1 MVFLVVAI
9 QRGLE
14 DIKNQLEQRGFDV
27 VCIENYNYPVDAII
41 YKGNSFNI
49 SCVSRNNM
57 PEFTMG
63 KRAQY
68 GVFMIN
74 SQGKTIDEIEEM
86 LKNRCYTP
94 LF

>member
-1 MVFLVVAI
+1 
-9 QRGLE
+9 
-14 DIKNQLEQRGFDV
+14 
-27 VCIENYNYPVDAII
+27 
-41 YKGNSFNI
+41 
-49 SCVSRNNM
+49 M

>member
-1 MVFLVVAI
+1 MVVAV
-9 QRGLE
+9 QSGLE
-14 DIKNQLEQRGFDV
+14 DIKNQLEKRGFDV
-27 VCIENYNYPVDAII
+27 VSIENYNYPVDAII